1 MLAPEHAKV
10 LASKNCTRAVALQI
24 MVISR
29 KLYTGTPPATMPLRP
44 GIRNK
49 TAEAERI
56 FGFICEEQYTV

>member
-1 MLAPEHAKV
+1 MEHTTI

-29 KLYTGTPPATMPLRP
+29 ILYTGTPTARTPSRP

-49 TAEAERI
+49 TAVANSM
-56 FGFICEEQYTV
+56 FDFTYEEQYTV

>member
-1 MLAPEHAKV
+1 MEHTTI

-29 KLYTGTPPATMPLRP
+29 TVYKGTPTARTPSRP

-49 TAEAERI
+49 TTVGNSM
-56 FGFICEEQYTV
+56 FDFTCEEQYTV

>member
-1 MLAPEHAKV
+1 MEHTTI

-29 KLYTGTPPATMPLRP
+29 TLYTGTPTATRPSRP

-49 TAEAERI
+49 TAAANNM
-56 FGFICEEQYTV
+56 FDFICEEQYTV